1 MPRRPSHNF
10 RPGGGFG
17 FDRGTYGDDVTSVV
31 LTVNAKGEIVNIT
44 SVPITFPAGTSL
56 VDFKDSVRVATTGAG
71 TLATSFE
78 NGDTVD
84 GVVLATGDRILIK
97 DQATAAENGIYTVNA
112 SGAPTRASD
121 FDADAEVTAGCV
133 VAVAQ
138 GTSNGDKLFIL
149 TTNDP
154 ISVGSTGLAFSTLTA
169 SGAAAWS
176 ALTDP
181 AGNLSLAMAAN
192 LTALTWA
199 GNFGSSSAFKLEG
212 NHTSPTGPLLHL
224 KTNTSNLIPPLLIE
238 VRGANQRLKV
248 GHLGDVVL
256 GQGAIGATDTDGW
269 VYLPAVGSNAMPSGT
284 PTGQTG
290 FAPICAYN
298 NGANGEYDLAI
309 YLNSRW
315 IAVGGAYKRYDTSS
329 GNGAQT
335 IDFNKCQS
343 ANVTRIFTA
352 SGGNAT
358 LTFSNPPPAGSL
370 VTVVIVQDGTGSR
383 TITWP
388 ATVKWSGGTAPTL
401 TTTASKRD
409 IFQFMWDGSNYYN
422 VAQTLNL

>member
-1 MPRRPSHNF
+1 MRRSSIL
-10 RPGGGFG
+10 RPATTG
-17 FDRGTYGDDVTSVV
+17 FDRGTYGDDVSVPV
-31 LTVNAKGEIVNIT
+31 ITVDTDGNIT
-44 SVPITFPAGTSL
+44 GLLSVPITFPPGTSL
-56 VDFKDSVRVATTGAG
+56 VDFKESVRVATTGTG

-97 DQATAAENGIYTVNA
+97 DQAAPADNGIYTVNA
-112 SGAPTRASD
+112 SGAPTRATD

-133 VAVAQ
+133 IPVAQ
-138 GTSNGDKLFIL
+138 GTANGDKLFIL

-154 ISVGSTGLAFSTLTA
+154 ITVGSTGLAFATLTA

-181 AGNLSLAMAAN
+181 AGNLSLAMATF

-199 GNFGSSSAFKLEG
+199 GNFGASSAFKLEG
-212 NHTSPTGPLLHL
+212 NNTSATGPLLHL

-238 VRGANQRLKV
+238 VRGANQRAKV
-248 GHLGDVVL
+248 DHLGSVIL
-256 GQGAIGATDTDGW
+256 GQGGIGGTDTDGW

-290 FAPICAYN
+290 FVPVGILN
-298 NGANGEYDLAI
+298 NGANGEYDICI
-309 YLNSRW
+309 YANSRW
-315 IAVGGAYKRYDTSS
+315 IAVGGARKRFDGGLS

-335 IDFNKCQS
+335 IDFNSCQG
-343 ANVTRIFTA
+343 ANVTRVFTL

-358 LTFSNPPPAGSL
+358 FTFSNPPPAGSL
-370 VTVVIVQDGTGSR
+370 VTIVLVQDGTGSR
-383 TITWP
+383 TATWP
-388 ATVKWSGGTAPTL
+388 ASVKWGGGAAPTL

-409 IFQFMWDGSNYYN
+409 VFHFMWDGSFYWE
-422 VAQTLNL
+422 VSQKLNQ

>member
-1 MPRRPSHNF
+1 MPRRPSQLSF
-10 RPGGGFG
+10 PGGSG
-17 FDRGTYGDDVTSVV
+17 FDRGTYGDDVSVPV
-31 LTVNAKGEIVNIT
+31 LTVDAQGNILGIA
-44 SVPITFPAGTSL
+44 SVGISFPVASSL

-84 GVVLATGDRILIK
+84 GVTLATGDRILIK
-97 DQATAAENGIYTVNA
+97 DQATAAENGIYVVNA
-112 SGAPTRASD
+112 SGAPTRATD

-133 VAVAQ
+133 IPVAQ
-138 GTSNGDKLFIL
+138 GTANGDKLFIL

-154 ISVGSTGLAFSTLTA
+154 ITVGSTSLAFSQLTA

-181 AGNLSLAMAAN
+181 AGNLSLAMAAY

-212 NHTSPTGPLLHL
+212 NNTSATGPLLHL

-248 GHLGDVVL
+248 DHLGSVIA
-256 GQGAIGATDTDGW
+256 GQGGIGATDTDGW

-284 PTGQTG
+284 PTTQTG
-290 FAPICAYN
+290 FIPVGILN
-298 NGANGEYDLAI
+298 NGANGEYDLCI
-309 YLNSRW
+309 YANSRW
-315 IAVGGAYKRYDTSS
+315 IAIGGARKRYDTGS
-329 GNGAQT
+329 GTGAQT
-335 IDFNKCQS
+335 LDFNSCQGP
-343 ANVTRIFTA
+343 NVTRVFTFGA
-352 SGGNAT
+352 GNAT

-370 VTVVIVQDGTGSR
+370 VTVVLVQDGTGSR
-383 TITWP
+383 TVTWP

-409 IFQFMWDGSNYYN
+409 VFQFMWDGSFYWA
-422 VAQTLNL
+422 VAQTLNQ